1 MVTYTGL
8 HTCHPVSQSKGKQ
21 NVSLKQEAGT
31 PRPSPEKSFSFGLR
45 VKTEDLDTREEGN
58 EIFRS
63 FSFPST
69 PIESE
74 NNAVGDL
81 VFSAMENDFMG
92 CSYAPTFGSP
102 ATFESDYFA
111 AVSPCHFGLVG
122 NDVQTSES
130 DLTHEIISAPTSVT
144 NSPIGDFGFS
154 LEDLDVYQFENNPEC
169 TFP

>member
-8 HTCHPVSQSKGKQ
+8 HTCHLVSQSKGKQ
-21 NVSLKQEAGT
+21 NVSLKQEAGK

-45 VKTEDLDTREEGN
+45 VKTEDGN
-58 EIFRS
+58 EIFRP

-74 NNAVGDL
+74 NNVVGDL
-81 VFSAMENDFMG
+81 VFSTMENDFMG